1 MVVGIVLASHGALA
15 EGVLSSGQM
24 IFGQQQDV
32 FAVTLT
38 PEMGPKDFRG
48 RLDQAI
54 ASVSDQEHLLFLV
67 DLKGGTPY
75 NQVRLLLEEGSHED
89 WVAVTGLN
97 LPMLLSAYETRDGAE
112 TAAQVASSVYQG
124 AKIGVTITPDSLTPH
139 EALTVA
145 PASASGSKITLK
157 PGTVIGDGHIKCALA
172 RIDSR
177 LLHGQVATAWAK
189 QVSPTRIVVVSD
201 GVARDS
207 MRKTLIVEAAP
218 PGVRANVI
226 PVSKLAEI
234 WSDPRFG
241 GTKALLLFENPT
253 DVVRAVDAG
262 VSLTEVNL
270 GSMAHSAGKKLLNDT
285 LSVGPKDV
293 EAIRSLHDAGIKMFA
308 QKVPT
313 DKPQDVWDLVIKA
326 GFDK

>member
-145 PASASGSKITLK
+145 PASASGSKIT
-157 PGTVIGDGHIKCALA
+157 PSRAPSSVTATSSA
-172 RIDSR
+172 RLRASTPACCTGR
-177 LLHGQVATAWAK
+177 WLPHGQSRCLPPASLSCLTAW
-189 QVSPTRIVVVSD
+189 PGIPC
-201 GVARDS
+201 AR
-207 MRKTLIVEAAP
+207 
-218 PGVRANVI
+218 
-226 PVSKLAEI
+226 
-234 WSDPRFG
+234 
-241 GTKALLLFENPT
+241 
-253 DVVRAVDAG
+253 
-262 VSLTEVNL
+262 
-270 GSMAHSAGKKLLNDT
+270 H
-285 LSVGPKDV
+285 
-293 EAIRSLHDAGIKMFA
+293 
-308 QKVPT
+308 
-313 DKPQDVWDLVIKA
+313 
-326 GFDK
+326 